1 MEEIFSATV
10 TSDIGAEVVKKMLR
24 KPFLKKNTTAIIMLT
39 LVGLFFGTLSFRSA
53 LCIVMLLSVVEYGRG
68 KFIWVIRWV
77 FLFSWWTGK
86 ILLIRKGK
94 KLFCWIADE
103 RKERERE
110 VGKWDTMSCVFSKAP
125 DFAA

>member
-110 VGKWDTMSCVFSKAP
+110 VGKWEEGA
-125 DFAA
+125 